1 MFRVKKMCQV
11 LKVSRSGYYY
21 WLKYPISQRKIKDM
35 ELKEEIR
42 RIYHKNCKR
51 YGSPRIHQQL
61 LREGYAI
68 GKKRVERLMSELGI
82 QAVAKRKYKATTDS
96 AHTKPVAE
104 NHLNRNFTPGKPNIS
119 WVADITYIPTAEGW
133 LYLATIM
140 DLYSRKIIGWSL
152 RDRLTKE
159 LVIAALD
166 MALKQ
171 RNLSA
176 DLLLHSDRGS
186 QYASEL
192 YQLLLLKNGILCSM
206 SGKGNCWDN
215 AVMESFYR
223 TLKIELI
230 YQNSYQTRREAQ
242 RDIFEYIEIFYNRER
257 LHSSLGYCSPE
268 EYESLML
275 EKVS

>member
-1 MFRVKKMCQV
+1 MQ
-11 LKVSRSGYYY
+11 LK
-21 WLKYPISQRKIKDM
+21 Q
-35 ELKEEIR
+35 EIR
-42 RIYHKNCKR
+42 RIYHKNRKR

-61 LREGYAI
+61 LREGYHI
-68 GKKRVERLMSELGI
+68 GKKRVERLMRQMGI
-82 QAVAKRKYKATTDS
+82 QAVAKKKYKATTDS

-104 NHLNRNFTPGKPNIS
+104 NLLDREFAPAKPNTS
-119 WVADITYIPTAEGW
+119 WVADITYIPTSEGW

-152 RDRLTKE
+152 RDRLSKE

-166 MALKQ
+166 MAVKQ
-171 RNLSA
+171 RNISA

-223 TLKIELI
+223 SLKVELI
-230 YQNSYQTRREAQ
+230 YQNHYQTRIQAQ

-257 LHSSLGYCSPE
+257 LHSSIGYHTPE
-268 EYESLML
+268 EYESLVL